1 MCAPAPPS
9 WHAHLV
15 HLGFKALVSLGQ
27 GLPFGKILYGTAALR
42 AISACKALRQEKHPG
57 AMKNCFRA
65 PLEYEE
71 RVKDVLGMSL
81 WTNYLRDLKM

>member
-1 MCAPAPPS
+1 MRAPAPPS

-15 HLGFKALVSLGQ
+15 HLSFKALVSLGQ
-27 GLPFGKILYGTAALR
+27 GLPFSQILYGTAALR
-42 AISACKALRQEKHPG
+42 VISAYKALRQEKHPG
-57 AMKNCFRA
+57 AMKSCCRA

-81 WTNYLRDLKM
+81 WTNYL